1 MSKDPKHFRG
11 KAIPICLSIQDTE
24 SEGQEDLRLKEC
36 LILSTQAQVP
46 GLLWEA
52 EAWGNG

>member
-52 EAWGNG
+52 EA